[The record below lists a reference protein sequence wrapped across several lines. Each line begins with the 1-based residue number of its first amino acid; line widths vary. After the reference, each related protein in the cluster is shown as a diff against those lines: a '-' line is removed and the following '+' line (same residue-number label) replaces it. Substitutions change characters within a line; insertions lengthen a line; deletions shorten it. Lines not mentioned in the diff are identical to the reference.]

1 MSLFNRIPRPIRWIF
16 SVMLLFLIS
25 MTLYRVL
32 FFFNYRGANRP
43 FSGSAFLLGMRYDA
57 RVVSILG
64 LLMMLLTAIPFL
76 NPIKNKSSYN
86 FWNGFMGLVFI
97 LFLIFYSTDFYYYD
111 YLKQRLNASVL
122 NFLIDAKISFGMMW
136 QTYPLIKMGLAFI
149 LASFTFIF
157 WHHRILK
164 SISETTAPIQSKK
177 TNGLIY
183 VILVLILSGF
193 TFGRLSQYPL
203 RWSDAFAFTDDFK
216 ASTSLNPFQSFMS
229 SLQFRNSGYDIKK
242 VKSSYPIIA
251 DYFGIENPDSVNLN
265 YTRNYVFD
273 SVGNN
278 KPNIVLVI
286 CESFSAYKSSM
297 FGNQLN
303 PTPYFNQM
311 CNEGVFFERCFT
323 PAFGTARGVWATI
336 TGIPD
341 VEWSKTSSRN
351 PLAVDQHTIMND
363 FNDYDK
369 FYFLGGSTTWAN
381 IRGLLKNNITD
392 LNIYEQ
398 ENFTSSKVDVWG
410 ISDKNLFLESNKILS
425 KQKKPF
431 FAIIQTADNHRPYT
445 IPEEDLKAFNKVD
458 YPKDTLMK
466 YGFDDNGQ
474 LNAFRYTDFNF
485 KHFIEAAKKEAYF
498 KNTIFVFVG
507 DHGLRGNAGSQF
519 PTSFSK
525 QGILAEHVPLLFY
538 APSILAP
545 KKIRNVASQL
555 DVLPSIAS
563 LAKHSH
569 TNKALGRNLF
579 DNNTGKQRFSFIAD
593 PEMSSIA
600 MVSDEFYYSRSLINN
615 STNFVSVINNDVVPQ
630 NAYTDSIKKT
640 MSTLVEAWYET
651 SKYMLLNNKK
661 KN

>member
-1 MSLFNRIPRPIRWIF
+1 
-16 SVMLLFLIS
+16 
-25 MTLYRVL
+25 MTLYRFL
-32 FFFNYRGANRP
+32 FFFNYHGANRP

-64 LLMMLLTAIPFL
+64 LLMMLLMAVPFL
-76 NPIKNKSSYN
+76 NPMKNKSSHK
-86 FWNGFMGLVFI
+86 FWNAFIGLVFI
-97 LFLIFYSTDFYYYD
+97 VFLIFYSTDFYYYD

-122 NFLIDAKISFGMMW
+122 NFLVDAKISFGMMW
-136 QTYPLIKMGLAFI
+136 QTYPMIKMLIAFI
-149 LASFTFIF
+149 FALSVFIF
-157 WHHRILK
+157 WHHRRLK
-164 SISETTAPIQSKK
+164 SISETKAPEQSNKM
-177 TNGLIY
+177 NVLIY
-183 VILVLILSGF
+183 VIFVLILSGF

-242 VKSSYPIIA
+242 VKKSYPIIA
-251 DYFGIENPDSVNLN
+251 DYIGISKPDSINLN
-265 YTRNYVFD
+265 YTRNFVFD

-278 KPNIVLVI
+278 QPNIVLVI

-297 FGNQLN
+297 FGNKLN

-341 VEWSKTSSRN
+341 VEPSKTASRN
-351 PLAVDQHTIMND
+351 PLAVDQHTIIND
-363 FNDYDK
+363 FKGYEK

-458 YPKDTLMK
+458 YLQDTLMK

-474 LNAFRYTDFNF
+474 YNAFRYTDFNF
-485 KHFIEAAKKEAYF
+485 KQFIEAAKKEVYF

-507 DHGLRGNAGSQF
+507 DHGLRGNAGNQF
-519 PTSFSK
+519 PESFSK
-525 QGILAEHVPLLFY
+525 QEILAEHVPLLFY
-538 APSILAP
+538 APSLLAP
-545 KKIRNVASQL
+545 KKIRKVASQL
-555 DVLPSIAS
+555 DVLPSIAT
-563 LAKHSH
+563 LAKRSY
-569 TNKALGRNLF
+569 TNTTLGRNLF
-579 DNNTGKQRFSFIAD
+579 DTTTIAKQRFSFIAD
-593 PEMSSIA
+593 PEIKNIA
-600 MVSDEFYYSRSLINN
+600 LVSNEFYYSRSLINN
-615 STNFVSVINNDVVPQ
+615 ATTFVSVINNDSVPQ
-630 NAYTDSIKKT
+630 NAYMDSIKKR

-651 SKYMLLNNKK
+651 SKYLLLNNKK